1 MVPWGLT
8 LQLAPWQ
15 PFFEPTFAKLS
26 SAAIWVQLHNLPIE
40 MWDGETLETV
50 TAHLSNLLKVDS
62 LTASLS
68 RSRFARVCIE
78 IDLSKLLCHSFWVG
92 DDSHRVFVVVLY
104 ERLPTFCYT
113 CGVIGHGSRSCS
125 HVSAA
130 GDGLL
135 SPPPRDSRR

>member
-15 PFFEPTFAKLS
+15 PFFETTFAKLS
-26 SAAIWVQLHNLPIE
+26 SAAMWVQLHNLPIE

-50 TAHLSNLLKVDS
+50 TAHLGNLLKVDS

-68 RSRFARVCIE
+68 RSRFARVCIK
-78 IDLSKLLCHSFWVG
+78 IDLSKPLCHSFWVG